1 MRNSDPSPAGNPA
14 LWLSLLAVALLIGAA
29 LRLLTGNDA
38 QPDPPHRDA
47 AAPVPFVL
55 VFAPLA

>member
-29 LRLLTGNDA
+29 LRLLSGGDA
-38 QPDPPHRDA
+38 QPDPPRRAA
-47 AAPVPFVL
+47 AAPAPLVL